1 MRKTIL
7 LVAALA
13 LGAGGCTVTE
23 ERAGAGAAIGAGT
36 GALLGA
42 LTTNKPGGALAGAAL
57 GGATGAIIGAATT
70 PAPAYGQPVRPVVV
84 ERARERRVYIEEEIE
99 PAPICRTRVDEFTD
113 AFGNVE
119 VRRRRVC
126 R

>member
-1 MRKTIL
+1 MRKAL
-7 LVAALA
+7 LIVAALA
-13 LGAGGCTVTE
+13 FGAGGCTVTE

-42 LTTNKPGGALAGAAL
+42 ITTNKPGGALAGAAL

-70 PAPAYGQPVRPVVV
+70 PAPAHGRPVSPVVV
-84 ERARERRVYIEEEIE
+84 ERVRERQVYVEEEVE
-99 PAPICRTRVDEFTD
+99 LAPVCRTRVDEFTD